1 MKICENEN
9 LKIVENFT
17 HVSRYQPILRSSKKE
32 MKLCLKIVVLQLA
45 IIILLMLR
53 RVRLSPYSS

>member
-1 MKICENEN
+1 MKICEDEN

-32 MKLCLKIVVLQLA
+32 MKLCLKIVVLQLETK
-45 IIILLMLR
+45 
-53 RVRLSPYSS
+53 